1 MVSGE
6 VAWQDGFAGKSTKMG
21 FLEVWTALL

>member
-6 VAWQDGFAGKSTKMG
+6 VAWQDGFARKSTKMG
-21 FLEVWTALL
+21 FLEVWTARL